1 MKVNYATAERA
12 AEERGV
18 SPRRMR
24 QLLQQGRI
32 QGAVRIGRQWC
43 IPLPGVVL
51 PPEAKAHTTK
61 MATLEVSYE
70 SVV

>member
-1 MKVNYATAERA
+1 MKINYATAERA

-43 IPLPGVVL
+43 VPLPVVVL
-51 PPEAKAHTTK
+51 PPDGRAYTTK
-61 MATLEVSYE
+61 MAMLEVS
-70 SVV
+70 

>member
-12 AEERGV
+12 AEEHGV

-24 QLLQQGRI
+24 QLLQQERV

-43 IPLPGVVL
+43 VPLPVVVL
-51 PPEAKAHTTK
+51 PPKERAYTTK
-61 MATLEVSYE
+61 MAQLEVS
-70 SVV
+70 

>member
-1 MKVNYATAERA
+1 MKVNYATADRA

-43 IPLPGVVL
+43 VPLPVVVL
-51 PPEAKAHTTK
+51 PPEERSYTTK
-61 MATLEVSYE
+61 TAMLEVS
-70 SVV
+70 